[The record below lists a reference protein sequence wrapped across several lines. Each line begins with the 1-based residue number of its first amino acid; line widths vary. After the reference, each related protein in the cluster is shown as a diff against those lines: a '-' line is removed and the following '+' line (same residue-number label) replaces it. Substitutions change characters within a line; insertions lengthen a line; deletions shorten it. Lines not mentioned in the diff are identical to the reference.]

1 MSTEEQL
8 KRSATIAVALINQ
21 AVEEEQFARRIR
33 DRIIRFE
40 AYQTKRK
47 YDIISLSV
55 ISTVVVLMS
64 IFLAIAERFQIFPE
78 ESVAMPLIL
87 LGLLLIIGAF
97 FVTEYFIVK
106 KKGTENLHIKIKK
119 SEWRETKKHMQ
130 KFDTPTYNLVKESFE
145 SVKNIETKYMLS
157 GFILKYALRM
167 ETLLPIVLQPE
178 ILFRYLVLISS
189 KRKPQIKKLIE
200 TDENASHYLS
210 YISSYL
216 WKYLLILDTMV
227 ESYKLPNYF
236 VNSIQRI
243 KKGIVEYKQMEIPE
257 DKIKLAKEALEEET
271 T

>member
-1 MSTEEQL
+1 
-8 KRSATIAVALINQ
+8 
-21 AVEEEQFARRIR
+21 
-33 DRIIRFE
+33 
-40 AYQTKRK
+40 
-47 YDIISLSV
+47 
-55 ISTVVVLMS
+55 
-64 IFLAIAERFQIFPE
+64 
-78 ESVAMPLIL
+78 
-87 LGLLLIIGAF
+87 
-97 FVTEYFIVK
+97 
-106 KKGTENLHIKIKK
+106 
-119 SEWRETKKHMQ
+119 MQ

-243 KKGIVEYKQMEIPE
+243 KKGIEEYKQMEIPE